1 MCTDMCIDMCMVQR
15 AGNYSEAML
24 WFTRA
29 ADQGRVKSKYKLA
42 QLCELGGNGV
52 EQVSWL

>member
-1 MCTDMCIDMCMVQR
+1 MVQR

-52 EQVSWL
+52 EQVCWL